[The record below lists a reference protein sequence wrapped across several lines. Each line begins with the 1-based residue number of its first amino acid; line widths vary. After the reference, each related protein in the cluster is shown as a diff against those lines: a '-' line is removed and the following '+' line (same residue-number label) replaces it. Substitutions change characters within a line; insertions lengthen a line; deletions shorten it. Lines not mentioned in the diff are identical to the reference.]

1 MNIKRV
7 GNMKKYLIK
16 HKKNRVYLKYFKS
29 IRFKHYVVDCN
40 EATRFTK
47 KEANQIIK
55 RYKYPEN
62 WELVEKMSKR
72 GEKA

>member
-1 MNIKRV
+1 MSISQV
-7 GNMKKYLIK
+7 GSMKKYLIK

-29 IRFKHYVVDCN
+29 IRFKHYILDCK
-40 EATRFTK
+40 EATGFTK

-62 WELVEKMSKR
+62 WELVEKIPEK